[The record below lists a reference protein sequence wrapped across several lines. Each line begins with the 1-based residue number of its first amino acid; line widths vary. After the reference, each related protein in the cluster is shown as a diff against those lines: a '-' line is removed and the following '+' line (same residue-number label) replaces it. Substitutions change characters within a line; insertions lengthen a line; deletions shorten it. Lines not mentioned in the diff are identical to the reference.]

1 MLPILRSGFGE
12 ASVSQAEKN
21 AVDVVLGLL
30 RLFARD
36 ALEVSVR
43 YSRVYNRK
51 SVSDRDMIMALQ
63 YCARVFFEKSD
74 LDAKLRMEIEQ
85 MRQEDSEE
93 GEEGEDEDGEE
104 GEEGE
109 DEDGEE
115 GEEGEEGEDEDG
127 EESEGGEE
135 GEEGEDGEEGEIYEV
150 SDADRA
156 LARHVETIDST
167 WQLWQPE
174 DEVQEL
180 IRRSIEHARASAPRQ

>member
-12 ASVSQAEKN
+12 ANVSQAEKN

-85 MRQEDSEE
+85 MRQEDSVKER
-93 GEEGEDEDGEE
+93 GEDEDGE
-104 GEEGE
+104 GEESE
-109 DEDGEE
+109 D
-115 GEEGEEGEDEDG
+115 GEEGEDEDG
-127 EESEGGEE
+127 EESE
-135 GEEGEDGEEGEIYEV
+135 
-150 SDADRA
+150 
-156 LARHVETIDST
+156 ARG
-167 WQLWQPE
+167 W
-174 DEVQEL
+174 
-180 IRRSIEHARASAPRQ
+180 RRRR